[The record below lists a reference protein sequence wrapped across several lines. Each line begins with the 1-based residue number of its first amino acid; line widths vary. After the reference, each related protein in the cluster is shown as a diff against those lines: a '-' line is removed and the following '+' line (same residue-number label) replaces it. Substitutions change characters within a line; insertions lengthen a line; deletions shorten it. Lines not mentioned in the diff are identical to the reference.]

1 MGAKFSGVMGMS
13 FQFLNRTVASV
24 LAIVLLSTVCWAA
37 DQDKLD
43 QLYGQLQDAEPA
55 EARRVAK
62 EIELEWSKSGSPA
75 MDLLLK
81 RGTDAMEAGDF
92 ASAIGHFTALTDHAP
107 DFAEGWHRRAVAFAA
122 SEMYG
127 PAVDDLRHALEL
139 NPRHYD
145 AIAALGGIL
154 VKIEK
159 PEVAAQAFQQVLAIH
174 PHYREVTEALEHLD
188 SQTGGADL

>member
-1 MGAKFSGVMGMS
+1 MGMS

-24 LAIVLLSTVCWAA
+24 LAIVLLSTVCWAT

-43 QLYGQLQDAEPA
+43 RLYGQLQDAEPA